1 MPAISSIVI
10 ISPIASSLAEALT
23 TVARA
28 AELTRAP
35 EANSPRPGKAARAV
49 VADGRAVHDA
59 IEAVLAAPGEAREVA
74 RAAYEAVREEIVAG
88 ALEAMPV
95 DRLRDLI
102 RGKVA
107 FAPLIDAGL
116 PTVGRVLAAGPEALR
131 RVPGVRRKSA
141 RRVLAAASR
150 MRESVEDGTRVRIDP
165 DARTPEQTALIAALR
180 RYERARSALKGPDL
194 SPLASEIGRRL
205 DPAARG
211 ASRRRMLFTLSGRK
225 KLQARDA
232 LAELDAILGS
242 KPVTTARKRLAR
254 AEAELE
260 KAGRDQRAARLWND
274 YLARP
279 VTYNGLLIEVAEL
292 DPAREASQGFLPADI
307 VEQVRVLP
315 LDQSLLKTPLRGYQA
330 FGAKFALVQERV
342 ILGDEMG
349 LGKTMQSLAAMC
361 HLAAKGGTHFLVV
374 CPASVVINWTR
385 EVERHTLLE
394 ARRLHLPGAKRQ
406 AAEQEWAAHGGV
418 AITTFEALRA
428 MPPGLDVPVAMMVV
442 DEAHYAKNPSAL
454 RTQAVSEWAG
464 RSRRALFL
472 TGTPM
477 ENKVAEFRVLV
488 GHLSPDLAENLDI
501 GDEALDG
508 TRFREQVAPVYL
520 RRNTEDVLSE
530 LPDRLETQEWVA
542 LEGAAMRAYRQ
553 AVLEGNFMAMR
564 RAAFAPGTVKGSPK
578 LRRLVEIVSEAA
590 DGGRKVIVYS
600 YFRDVLET
608 VTGVLAGR
616 DGVCGVPVIGPLTGD
631 IPPAERQAMV
641 DALTNAAGPAVLVS
655 QVQAGGVGLNIQAA
669 SVIIIAEPQLT
680 PTMEEQAIARAHRM
694 GQVRPVDVHRLL
706 CEDSV
711 DQRVLEL
718 LAGKREAFDEYARRS
733 DMANATPDAV
743 DTGSEA
749 ELRRAIVTA
758 ERARLRSVLPVRV
771 DQGSAHGPTPEIR
784 SAVTRVM
791 KPGGGSAIGGKR
803 TSGPR

>member
-1 MPAISSIVI
+1 
-10 ISPIASSLAEALT
+10 
-23 TVARA
+23 VARA
-28 AELTRAP
+28 AELTRTP
-35 EANSPRPGKAARAV
+35 EPATAEDKPIEVQPLRPGTAARAV
-49 VADGRAVHDA
+49 VADGRAVRDA
-59 IEAVLAAPGEAREVA
+59 IEAVLAAPEESREVA
-74 RAAYEAVREEIVAG
+74 RRAYEVVRDQIAAG
-88 ALEAMPV
+88 ALDVMPV

-102 RGKVA
+102 PGKVT
-107 FAPLIDAGL
+107 FAPLVDAGVE
-116 PTVGRVLAAGPEALR
+116 TVGQVLATGPEALR
-131 RVPGVRRKSA
+131 RIPGVRRRAAK
-141 RRVLAAASR
+141 RIMAAAAQL
-150 MRESVEDGTRVRIDP
+150 RESVKDGTRVRIDP
-165 DARTPEQTALIAALR
+165 DARTPEQTVLIAALR

-211 ASRRRMLFTLSGRK
+211 ASRPRMLFTFSGQK
-225 KLQARDA
+225 KQEAREA
-232 LAELDAILGS
+232 LTELDAILSS
-242 KPVTTARKRLAR
+242 KPVTTARKRLSR

-260 KAGRDQRAARLWND
+260 KAGKEQRATRLWND

-307 VEQVRVLP
+307 AEQVRVFP
-315 LDQSLLKTPLRGYQA
+315 LDRSLLKTSLRGYQA

-349 LGKTMQSLAAMC
+349 LGKTMESLAAMC
-361 HLAAKGGTHFLVV
+361 HLAAKGATHFLVV

-406 AAEQEWAAHGGV
+406 AAEQEWAANGGV
-418 AITTFEALRA
+418 AVTTFEALRA
-428 MPPGLDVPVAMMVV
+428 MPEDLDVSVAMMVV
-442 DEAHYAKNPSAL
+442 DEAHYAKNPNAL

-488 GHLSPDLAENLDI
+488 GHLRPEVAENLDLA
-501 GDEALDG
+501 DEALDG
-508 TRFREQVAPVYL
+508 TRFRERVAPVYL
-520 RRNTEDVLSE
+520 RRNAEDVLSE

-542 LEGAAMRAYRQ
+542 LEGAAMRAYRK

-564 RAAFAPGTVKGSPK
+564 RAAFDPGTVKGSAK

-590 DGGRKVIVYS
+590 DGGRKVIVFS

-608 VTGVLAGR
+608 VAEALAGR
-616 DGVCGVPVIGPLTGD
+616 DGVPGLPVVGPLTGD
-631 IPPAERQAMV
+631 ISPTERQAMV
-641 DALTNAAGPAVLVS
+641 DELTNASGPAVLVS
-655 QVQAGGVGLNIQAA
+655 QIKAGGVGLNIQAA

-680 PTMEEQAIARAHRM
+680 PSIEEQAIARAHRM

-711 DQRVLEL
+711 DQRILEL
-718 LAGKREAFDEYARRS
+718 LADKREAFNEYARRS
-733 DMANATPDAV
+733 DMANATPEAV
-743 DTGSEA
+743 DTGSET
-749 ELRRAIVTA
+749 ELRHAIVAA
-758 ERARLRSVLPVRV
+758 ERTRLK
-771 DQGSAHGPTPEIR
+771 A
-784 SAVTRVM
+784 A
-791 KPGGGSAIGGKR
+791 
-803 TSGPR
+803 

>member
-1 MPAISSIVI
+1 MSAISSIVI
-10 ISPIASSLAEALT
+10 IGPIASSNTEALT

-28 AELTRAP
+28 AEPTRDP
-35 EANSPRPGKAARAV
+35 ELAKDEPIEAKPLRAGKAAGAV
-49 VADGRAVHDA
+49 VSDGRALCDA

-74 RAAYEAVREEIVAG
+74 RRAYEAVRDQIVAG
-88 ALEAMPV
+88 TLDAMPV

-102 RGKVA
+102 QKKVT
-107 FAPLIDAGL
+107 FSPLIDAGL
-116 PTVGRVLAAGPEALR
+116 ETVGQVLAAGAGEIGKI
-131 RVPGVRRKSA
+131 PGVRRRSA
-141 RRVLAAASR
+141 KRIMAAASQL
-150 MRESVEDGTRVRIDP
+150 RESVEDGTRVRIDP
-165 DARTPEQTALIAALR
+165 DSRTPEQAVLIAALR

-211 ASRRRMLFTLSGRK
+211 ASRRRMLFTFSGRK
-225 KLQARDA
+225 KQEAREA
-232 LAELDAILGS
+232 LTELDDILRS
-242 KPVTTARKRLAR
+242 KPVTAARKRLSR

-260 KAGRDQRAARLWND
+260 KAGKEQRVTRLWND

-307 VEQVRVLP
+307 AEQVRVLP
-315 LDQSLLKTPLRGYQA
+315 LDLSLLKTSLRGYQA

-349 LGKTMQSLAAMC
+349 LGKTMESLAAMC
-361 HLAAKGGTHFLVV
+361 HLAAQGATHFLVV

-406 AAEQEWAAHGGV
+406 AAEREWAAEGGV
-418 AITTFEALRA
+418 AVTTFEALRA
-428 MPPGLDVPVAMMVV
+428 MPGDLDVSIAMMVV
-442 DEAHYAKNPSAL
+442 DEAHYAKNPNAL
-454 RTQAVSEWAG
+454 RTQAVSEWAA

-477 ENKVAEFRVLV
+477 ENKVEEFRVLV
-488 GHLSPDLAENLDI
+488 GHLRPEVAENLDI
-501 GDEALDG
+501 ADEALDG

-520 RRNTEDVLSE
+520 RRNQEDVLSE
-530 LPDRLETQEWVA
+530 LPGRLETQEWVA
-542 LEGAAMRAYRQ
+542 LEGAAMRAYRK
-553 AVLEGNFMAMR
+553 AVMEGNFMAMR
-564 RAAFAPGTVKGSPK
+564 RAAFGPGTVKGSPK

-590 DGGRKVIVYS
+590 DGGRKVIVFS
-600 YFRDVLET
+600 YFRDVLEM
-608 VTGVLAGR
+608 VVEALAGR
-616 DGVCGVPVIGPLTGD
+616 DGVPGIPIVGPLTGD
-631 IPPAERQAMV
+631 IPPADRQAMV
-641 DALTNAAGPAVLVS
+641 DELTNTKGPAVLVS
-655 QVQAGGVGLNIQAA
+655 QIQAGGVGLNIQAA

-680 PTMEEQAIARAHRM
+680 PSMEEQAIARAHRM

-711 DQRVLEL
+711 DQRILEL
-718 LAGKREAFDEYARRS
+718 LADKREAFDEYARRS

-743 DTGSEA
+743 ETGSET
-749 ELRRAIVTA
+749 ELRHAIVAA
-758 ERARLRSVLPVRV
+758 ERRRLK
-771 DQGSAHGPTPEIR
+771 A
-784 SAVTRVM
+784 A
-791 KPGGGSAIGGKR
+791 
-803 TSGPR
+803 